1 VSAICSNS
9 TALRAVNDGALK
21 STAPSIT
28 ARPTLQEKRLFA
40 AVAAKRQ
47 MSESTL
53 ALIAIRALL
62 DSDVPD
68 LPANTS
74 SSGPALDR
82 ITIRLRP
89 GDRLAIRHRAAE
101 RCIKDSAY
109 IAALIRAHVAANPPL
124 ATHELTAFKGAVSAL
139 AAIGRIF
146 ARTAREAAQA
156 GVLTRDLQQE
166 LNRSRALVSDVERRM
181 HEFAQAALV
190 TWESR
195 VD

>member
-1 VSAICSNS
+1 MCSNTDS
-9 TALRAVNDGALK
+9 RAVNDGTSKAA
-21 STAPSIT
+21 APSIT
-28 ARPTLQEKRLFA
+28 VRPTPPEKRLFA
-40 AVAAKRQ
+40 AVAAQRQ
-47 MSESTL
+47 MSESAL

-62 DSDVPD
+62 ESQSPD
-68 LPANTS
+68 LPPNPS
-74 SSGPALDR
+74 RSGPALDR

-101 RCIKDSAY
+101 RGMKDSVY
-109 IAALIRAHVAANPPL
+109 IAALVRGHVAANPPL
-124 ATHELTAFKGAVSAL
+124 ATHELAAFKVAVSVL
-139 AAIGRIF
+139 ASFGRLL

-156 GVLTRDLQQE
+156 GALPRDLQQE
-166 LNRSRALVSDVERRM
+166 LSRSRALVSDIERRM

>member
-1 VSAICSNS
+1 VSAMCSN
-9 TALRAVNDGALK
+9 TDWRAVIDGALR

-28 ARPTLQEKRLFA
+28 VRPTPQEKRLFA
-40 AVAAKRQ
+40 AVAAQRQ
-47 MSESTL
+47 MSESAL

-62 DSDVPD
+62 DSQSPD
-68 LPANTS
+68 LPPSAS
-74 SSGPALDR
+74 SSGPAMDR

-101 RCIKDSAY
+101 RRMKDSAY
-109 IAALIRAHVAANPPL
+109 IAALVRGHVAANPPL
-124 ATHELTAFKGAVSAL
+124 ATHELAAFKAAASVLTAF
-139 AAIGRIF
+139 GRLL
-146 ARTAREAAQA
+146 ARTAREAARR
-156 GVLTRDLQQE
+156 GVLSRDLQQD
-166 LNRSRALVSDVERRM
+166 LRRTRALVSDVERRM

>member
-1 VSAICSNS
+1 VSAICSN
-9 TALRAVNDGALK
+9 TGWRAVNDGAAK
-21 STAPSIT
+21 ARAPSIT
-28 ARPTLQEKRLFA
+28 ARPTPQEKRLFA
-40 AVAAKRQ
+40 AVAAQRQ
-47 MSESTL
+47 VSESTL

-62 DSDVPD
+62 DSQSPD
-68 LPANTS
+68 LPPNNPS

-101 RCIKDSAY
+101 RRMKDSAY
-109 IAALIRAHVAANPPL
+109 IAALVRGHLAADPPL
-124 ATHELTAFKGAVSAL
+124 ANHELAAFKAAVSVL
-139 AAIGRIF
+139 AAFGRIL
-146 ARTAREAAQA
+146 ARTAQEAAQA
-156 GVLTRDLQQE
+156 GVLPRDLQQD
-166 LNRSRALVSDVERRM
+166 LTRSRALVSDVERRL

>member
-1 VSAICSNS
+1 MSAICSN
-9 TALRAVNDGALK
+9 TGWRAVNDGAAK
-21 STAPSIT
+21 ATAPSIT
-28 ARPTLQEKRLFA
+28 ARPTAQEKRLFV
-40 AVAAKRQ
+40 AVAAQRQ
-47 MSESTL
+47 VSESTL

-62 DSDVPD
+62 DSQSPD
-68 LPANTS
+68 LPPNPS

-89 GDRLAIRHRAAE
+89 GDRLAVRHRAAE
-101 RCIKDSAY
+101 RRMKDSAY
-109 IAALIRAHVAANPPL
+109 IAALVRGHVAVNPPL
-124 ATHELTAFKGAVSAL
+124 ATGELAAFKAAVSIL
-139 AAIGRIF
+139 AAFGRIL

-156 GVLTRDLQQE
+156 GVLPRDLQQD
-166 LNRSRALVSDVERRM
+166 LSRSRALISDIERRM

>member
-1 VSAICSNS
+1 VSAFCRNGRWHAVTDS
-9 TALRAVNDGALK
+9 TLK
-21 STAPSIT
+21 SPAPSIT
-28 ARPTLQEKRLFA
+28 ARPTPQEKRSFA
-40 AVAAKRQ
+40 EVAAKLRV
-47 MSESTL
+47 SESTL
-53 ALIAIRALL
+53 ALIAIRTLL

-68 LPANTS
+68 LPPRAS
-74 SSGPALDR
+74 SSDPAVDR

-101 RCIKDSAY
+101 RRMKDSAY
-109 IAALIRAHVAANPPL
+109 IAALVRGHVAANPPL
-124 ATHELTAFKGAVSAL
+124 ATHELAALKGAVSVL
-139 AAIGRIF
+139 AGFGRLL

-156 GVLTRDLQQE
+156 GVLPRDLQQD
-166 LNRSRALVSDVERRM
+166 LSRSRALVADVERRM

>member
-1 VSAICSNS
+1 VSAICSN
-9 TALRAVNDGALK
+9 TDWRVVNDGAAK
-21 STAPSIT
+21 ATGPSIT
-28 ARPTLQEKRLFA
+28 ARPTPQEKRLFA
-40 AVAAKRQ
+40 AVAAQRQ

-62 DSDVPD
+62 ESQSPD
-68 LPANTS
+68 LPANTTN
-74 SSGPALDR
+74 SGPALDR

-89 GDRLAIRHRAAE
+89 GDRLAIRQRAAQ
-101 RCIKDSAY
+101 RRMKDSAY
-109 IAALIRAHVAANPPL
+109 IAALVRGHVGVNPPL
-124 ATHELTAFKGAVSAL
+124 ATGELAAFKAAVSDL
-139 AAIGRIF
+139 AAFGRIL

-156 GVLTRDLQQE
+156 GVLPRDLQQE
-166 LNRSRALVSDVERRM
+166 ISRSRALVADVERRL

>member
-1 VSAICSNS
+1 MSAICSN
-9 TALRAVNDGALK
+9 TDWRAVNDGAAK
-21 STAPSIT
+21 ATAPSIT
-28 ARPTLQEKRLFA
+28 ARPTPLEKGLFA
-40 AVAAKRQ
+40 AVAARRRV
-47 MSESTL
+47 SESTL

-62 DSDVPD
+62 DSQPPE
-68 LPANTS
+68 LPPNPGT
-74 SSGPALDR
+74 SGPALDR

-101 RCIKDSAY
+101 RRMKDSAY
-109 IAALIRAHVAANPPL
+109 IAALVRGHVAANPPL
-124 ATHELTAFKGAVSAL
+124 TSHELAVFKAAVSVL
-139 AAIGRIF
+139 AAFGRLL
-146 ARTAREAAQA
+146 ARTARDAVQA

-166 LNRSRALVSDVERRM
+166 LSRSRVLISDVERRM